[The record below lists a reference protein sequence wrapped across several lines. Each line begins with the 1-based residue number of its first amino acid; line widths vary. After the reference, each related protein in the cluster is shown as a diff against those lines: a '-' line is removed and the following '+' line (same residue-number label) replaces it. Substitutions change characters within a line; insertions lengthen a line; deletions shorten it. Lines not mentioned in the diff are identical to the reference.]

1 MNRTN
6 FVLGVMGSEL
16 RKSEIKFL
24 MEGVYFKCSS
34 ERKKL
39 YDQHKIFRLRGD
51 DYILNQW
58 LVSDIVLS

>member
-1 MNRTN
+1 MNRTT

-16 RKSEIKFL
+16 KKSEIKFL

-39 YDQHKIFRLRGD
+39 YDQYRILRLRGD
-51 DYILNQW
+51 DYPLNQW
-58 LVSDIVLS
+58 LVNDVV